1 MSKSIEVISV
11 NISDKKGIVKHPVS
25 EVHLGA
31 YGIENDA
38 HSGRWH
44 RQVSMLGNESIDRF
58 SVTAGRKINFGEF
71 AENIST
77 KGMELILA
85 KPFDIFIND
94 NITLEVTQI
103 GKECHGH
110 TCNIFK
116 EVGNC
121 VMPKEGIFCR
131 VKKGGILKAGDQLVY
146 IPKVF
151 KVAVITMSDR
161 ACAGEYEDISG
172 PSIIRLVEDYFKSKD
187 RDYSFNVHLLPD
199 DAEKLKQCF
208 EDELKTGTDII
219 ITTGGTGVG
228 IKDITIETIRPL
240 IDKEIPGIMEM
251 IRMKFGQEKP
261 NALLTRSIAGVK
273 NYSLIYALP
282 GSVKAV
288 KEYMPEIFRTLEH
301 LMYMLHGIDAH

>member
-11 NISDKKGIVKHPVS
+11 NISDKKGTIKHPVP
-25 EVHLGA
+25 EIHLGPN
-31 YGIENDA
+31 GIDQDA

-44 RQVSMLGNESIDRF
+44 RQVSMLGTESIDRF
-58 SVTAGRKINFGEF
+58 SVTAARKINYGEF

-77 KGMELILA
+77 KGMELIQA
-85 KPFDIFIND
+85 KPFDIFVND
-94 NITLEVTQI
+94 NVTLEITQI

-131 VKKGGILKAGDQLVY
+131 VKKGGILKAGDQFKYV
-146 IPKVF
+146 PKVF
-151 KVAVITMSDR
+151 KIAVITLSDR
-161 ACAGEYEDISG
+161 AYSGEYEDISG
-172 PSIIRLVEDYFKSKD
+172 PTIISLVEDYFNSKD
-187 RDYSFNVHLLPD
+187 REYSFNTHLLPD
-199 DAEKLKQCF
+199 DAEKLKECF
-208 EDELKTGTDII
+208 ENEVKAGTDII

-251 IRMKFGQEKP
+251 IRIKFGQEKP
-261 NALLTRSIAGVK
+261 NALLTRSMAGVK
-273 NYSLIYALP
+273 DYSLVYALP